1 MRQASG
7 GKRSIE
13 RIEKNTD
20 ELLQKNR
27 QLIEK
32 WNAQYRQDFE
42 SIRSQRTKRAAQ
54 TEIVS
59 EGTLRC
65 S

>member
-42 SIRSQRTKRAAQ
+42 LIRSQRSKRAAQ